1 VRLAEINSAL
11 LHQRL
16 IPFTS
21 EIDTTLSGDALDD
34 AIMDSL
40 AVYTL
45 PIVSIDIDNDGVKD
59 SIFFYLREAP
69 NWSPTINGVSYGAPI
84 ILGPKENLVDRERTL
99 AILRRPI
106 AHALQS
112 RETPSSELAQLALAD
127 FLKASHF
134 SFFLFKGKTY
144 FDVAFKTEVVGNEYL
159 AVDAR
164 EIQRVFLSYRRGTR
178 MICAARCAMQ
188 SNSAHH

>member
-1 VRLAEINSAL
+1 MADACLTADRTQAGCSSAL
-11 LHQRL
+11 
-16 IPFTS
+16 
-21 EIDTTLSGDALDD
+21 A
-34 AIMDSL
+34 
-40 AVYTL
+40 
-45 PIVSIDIDNDGVKD
+45 
-59 SIFFYLREAP
+59 
-69 NWSPTINGVSYGAPI
+69 SPPGHWPS
-84 ILGPKENLVDRERTL
+84 VDRERTL